1 MIFFGGGEDYELRLS
16 DGPYPNQGRVEVLYN
31 GDWGTICDYGWD
43 LEDAHVV
50 CRQLGF
56 AKAVVALQG
65 AESAGLYGQGLGT
78 IHLYQLAC
86 TGSEASLVKCR
97 YDAIYAGLCGHSE
110 DVGVVCFSDQY
121 PSEDPRP
128 QDESGGG
135 EFDVLIFIVRKGLL
149 ESELMS

>member
-1 MIFFGGGEDYELRLS
+1 MIWGGGKDYELRLS

-56 AKAVVALQG
+56 AKAVAAPRG
-65 AESAGLYGQGLGT
+65 FESAKLYGQGSGT
-78 IHLYQLAC
+78 VHLSDLNC

-97 YDAIYAGLCGHSE
+97 YDAVHASRCYHGR

-121 PSEDPRP
+121 PSEDP
-128 QDESGGG
+128 QASES
-135 EFDVLIFIVRKGLL
+135 DVLIFTEEEGGEVRFT
-149 ESELMS
+149 